1 MERSPRLAAA
11 PDPLA
16 VERDRIHDWRVEQLR
31 RLGLPAASAARAADR
46 VDWHAVAA
54 LVARGCPPALAVRI
68 VE

>member
-16 VERDRIHDWRVEQLR
+16 AERDRIHDWRAEQLR
-31 RLGLPAASAARAADR
+31 RLGLPAAHAARAADR